1 MVTKAIKSA
10 QTQVEATNFEI
21 RKNILKYDEVLNQ
34 QRLVIYAERRRVL
47 AGEDI
52 SEQIQEFIEDTVMGN
67 VEAEFSSSYEEE
79 WNFERLQTAFKEIYP
94 ITQDIASLA
103 EESNYSQQYIED
115 AILQDIRGAYAKR
128 EQELGIE
135 AARAVERRIVLSVLD
150 RKWRDHLYEMQYLQ
164 EGIGLRAFA
173 QKDPL
178 VEYQREGY
186 ELFVAMMES
195 LKEEVVGFLFNV
207 QVTISQIDEDPSIDD
222 DEVIVPGAAPTQLR
236 NVTYSAPSES
246 GGSASKPATKPASA
260 GDEVGRNAPCPCGSG
275 KKYKRCHGDPRNGA

>member
-1 MVTKAIKSA
+1 V
-10 QTQVEATNFEI
+10 
-21 RKNILKYDEVLNQ
+21 
-34 QRLVIYAERRRVL
+34 
-47 AGEDI
+47 
-52 SEQIQEFIEDTVMGN
+52 
-67 VEAEFSSSYEEE
+67 
-79 WNFERLQTAFKEIYP
+79 IYP
-94 ITQDIASLA
+94 ITQDSASLA

-115 AILQDIRGAYAKR
+115 AILQDIRQAYAKR
-128 EQELGIE
+128 EQELGKE

-195 LKEEVVGFLFNV
+195 LKEEVVVFLFNV

-246 GGSASKPATKPASA
+246 GGTASKPAAKPASA